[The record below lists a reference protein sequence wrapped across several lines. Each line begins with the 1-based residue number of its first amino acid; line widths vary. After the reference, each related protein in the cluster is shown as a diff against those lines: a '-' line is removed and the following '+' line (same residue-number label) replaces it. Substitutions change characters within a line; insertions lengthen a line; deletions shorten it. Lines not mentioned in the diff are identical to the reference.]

1 MANTITDDIPELYV
15 LGDPVS
21 SVVAFES
28 KHPSIDVLKDGDAM
42 SCRGRW
48 RPRIWYGLVTT

>member
-1 MANTITDDIPELYV
+1 MADAITDDIPELYV
-15 LGDPVS
+15 LGDPPS

-28 KHPSIDVLKDGDAM
+28 KHPSIDLLKDGDAM

-48 RPRIWYGLVTT
+48 RPHIRYGLVTT